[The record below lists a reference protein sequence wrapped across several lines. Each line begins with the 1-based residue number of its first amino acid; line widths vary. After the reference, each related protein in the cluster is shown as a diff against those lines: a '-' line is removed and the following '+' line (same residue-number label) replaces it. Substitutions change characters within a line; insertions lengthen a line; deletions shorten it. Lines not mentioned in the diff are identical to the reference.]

1 MRERNFII
9 ACLVFIAY
17 LVLIVL
23 ALLYSDYSKNKMI
36 NKQKEDIE
44 RMWET
49 EKLLK
54 NSIDSQWKQL
64 VIQDETINK
73 MINE

>member
-9 ACLVFIAY
+9 ACLVFIVY
-17 LVLIVL
+17 LVFTVL
-23 ALLYSDYSKNKMI
+23 ALLYSDYSKNKI
-36 NKQKEDIE
+36 LNKQKEDIE

-64 VIQDETINK
+64 VIQDEIINK

>member
-9 ACLVFIAY
+9 AYLVF
-17 LVLIVL
+17 IVL
-23 ALLYSDYSKNKMI
+23 ALLYSDYSKNKLI

-54 NSIDSQWKQL
+54 NSIDSQWRQL
-64 VIQDETINK
+64 VIQDEIINK

>member
-1 MRERNFII
+1 MRERNFT
-9 ACLVFIAY
+9 IAY
-17 LVLIVL
+17 LVFIIL

-64 VIQDETINK
+64 VIQDEIINK

>member
-9 ACLVFIAY
+9 AYLVF
-17 LVLIVL
+17 IVL
-23 ALLYSDYSKNKMI
+23 ALLYSDYSKNEII

-64 VIQDETINK
+64 VIQDEIVNK

>member
-1 MRERNFII
+1 MRKRNFII
-9 ACLVFIAY
+9 ACLVFIA
-17 LVLIVL
+17 LT
-23 ALLYSDYSKNKMI
+23 LLYSDYSKNKLI

-64 VIQDETINK
+64 VIQDEIINK

>member
-1 MRERNFII
+1 MRERNFT
-9 ACLVFIAY
+9 IAY
-17 LVLIVL
+17 LVFIIL
-23 ALLYSDYSKNKMI
+23 ALLYSDHSKNKII

-44 RMWET
+44 RMWKT

-54 NSIDSQWKQL
+54 NSIDSQWRQL
-64 VIQDETINK
+64 VIQDEIINK